1 MNLLSSSSLRVR
13 KYETAGNGIY
23 DSSDEV
29 NLGKQS
35 YGSWRRG
42 TASGDLED

>member
-13 KYETAGNGIY
+13 KYETTGNRIY

-29 NLGKQS
+29 NLGEQS

-42 TASGDLED
+42 MASGDLKD